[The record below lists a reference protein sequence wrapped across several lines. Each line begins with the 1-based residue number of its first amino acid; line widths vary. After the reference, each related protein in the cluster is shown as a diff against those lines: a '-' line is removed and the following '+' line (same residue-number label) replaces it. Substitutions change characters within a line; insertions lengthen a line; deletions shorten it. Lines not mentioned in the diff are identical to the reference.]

1 MTIMLKPGSTVLFT
15 GDSITDLWRPAG
27 EDRCGYPLLVAGS
40 WCFAYPD
47 RPVTWLNTGHAGD
60 KVMDLEA
67 RWQADV
73 VDLCPDVVSILVGA
87 NDMGWR
93 TLDPRG
99 RVISGD
105 EFAAGYERLLAP
117 LVLLGTE
124 VILVEPFLLPVG
136 GVIERVL
143 HLADGDRLVRIDEGV
158 RAEWREDLDLKIQVV
173 RRLADEYGAHL
184 LGADSLF
191 AELGDP
197 ERWSEDGIHPTA
209 AGHGVLAEA
218 WLKLVA

>member
-1 MTIMLKPGSTVLFT
+1 
-15 GDSITDLWRPAG
+15 
-27 EDRCGYPLLVAGS
+27 
-40 WCFAYPD
+40 
-47 RPVTWLNTGHAGD
+47 
-60 KVMDLEA
+60 MDLEA

-105 EFAAGYERLLAP
+105 EFAAGYERLMAP